1 MVGVLLNKSLPQ
13 LSEDLKSAI
22 VWSSVGLNSFKS
34 FRNSVYQDFES
45 REVAFNLNYEKVTP
59 FANEQIE
66 MEYLKEVQFIGQ
78 EEEFNLEDFGI
89 FGDDEPVLEGE
100 DNLSLDNIVIE
111 EESYSNLV
119 INKGVDGFDYYGV
132 ELEDFDEEGKE
143 PLEEDEEPLQ
153 EVEEYTQNTEEY
165 ISSPTFESSTVE
177 ESNIVLEESTESEE
191 DLLSLVEDIVVEPV
205 TKPLPKPR
213 PVIVENSEDKKEV
226 TYYNGMSLRQFLREN
241 PRSTM
246 DVVEKYFTKKE
257 IMKDIQL
264 GKVIKRGKKLFI

>member
-45 REVAFNLNYEKVTP
+45 REVALNLNYEKVTP

-66 MEYLKEVQFIGQ
+66 MEYLKEVQFVGQ

-89 FGDDEPVLEGE
+89 FGGDEPVLEEE

-119 INKGVDGFDYYGV
+119 INKGVDGFDCYGV
-132 ELEDFDEEGKE
+132 ELEDFDEK
-143 PLEEDEEPLQ
+143 DEEPLQ

-165 ISSPTFESSTVE
+165 ISNPTFESSTVV
-177 ESNIVLEESTESEE
+177 ESNIVSKEPTESEE

-205 TKPLPKPR
+205 TKPLPKPK

>member
-22 VWSSVGLNSFKS
+22 VWSSVGLSSFKS

-66 MEYLKEVQFIGQ
+66 MGYLKEVQFIGQ

-89 FGDDEPVLEGE
+89 FGDDEPVLEEE

-132 ELEDFDEEGKE
+132 ELEDFNEEGKE

-246 DVVEKYFTKKE
+246 DVVEQYFTKKE

>member
-66 MEYLKEVQFIGQ
+66 MEYLKEVQFVGQ

-89 FGDDEPVLEGE
+89 FGDDEPVLEEE
-100 DNLSLDNIVIE
+100 DNLSLDNIIIE

-132 ELEDFDEEGKE
+132 ELEDFDEEDEE
-143 PLEEDEEPLQ
+143 PLEKDEEPLQ

-165 ISSPTFESSTVE
+165 VSTPTFESSTVE
-177 ESNIVLEESTESEE
+177 ESNIVSKEFTESEE
-191 DLLSLVEDIVVEPV
+191 DLLSLVDDIVVEPV
-205 TKPLPKPR
+205 TKPLPKPK
-213 PVIVENSEDKKEV
+213 PVIVESSEDKKEV

>member
-1 MVGVLLNKSLPQ
+1 MVEVLLNKSLPQ

-66 MEYLKEVQFIGQ
+66 MEYLKEVQFVGQ

-89 FGDDEPVLEGE
+89 FGDDEPVLEEE

-132 ELEDFDEEGKE
+132 ELEDPDEKDEE

-165 ISSPTFESSTVE
+165 VSRPTFETSTVE
-177 ESNIVLEESTESEE
+177 ESKVVSKEYTESEE

-205 TKPLPKPR
+205 AKPLPKPK

>member
-1 MVGVLLNKSLPQ
+1 MVEVLLNKSLPQ

-66 MEYLKEVQFIGQ
+66 REYLKEVQFVGQ

-89 FGDDEPVLEGE
+89 FGADEPVLEEE

-132 ELEDFDEEGKE
+132 ELEDPDEKDEE

-165 ISSPTFESSTVE
+165 VSRPTFETSTVE
-177 ESNIVLEESTESEE
+177 ESKVVSKEYTESEE

-205 TKPLPKPR
+205 AKPLPKPK

-246 DVVEKYFTKKE
+246 DVVEQYFTKKE

>member
-132 ELEDFDEEGKE
+132 ELEDFDEEDEE

-153 EVEEYTQNTEEY
+153 EFEEYTQNTEEY
-165 ISSPTFESSTVE
+165 VSTPTLESSTVE
-177 ESNIVLEESTESEE
+177 ESNIVSKEFTESGE

-205 TKPLPKPR
+205 TKPLPKPK
-213 PVIVENSEDKKEV
+213 PFIVENSEDKKEV

>member
-22 VWSSVGLNSFKS
+22 VWSSVGLNSFKN

-66 MEYLKEVQFIGQ
+66 MEYLKEVQFVGQ

-89 FGDDEPVLEGE
+89 FGGDGPVLEEE

-132 ELEDFDEEGKE
+132 ELEDFDEK
-143 PLEEDEEPLQ
+143 DEEPLQ

-165 ISSPTFESSTVE
+165 VSNSTFESSTIGESNTVSE
-177 ESNIVLEESTESEE
+177 ESAESEE

-205 TKPLPKPR
+205 TKPLPKPK

-226 TYYNGMSLRQFLREN
+226 NYYNGMSLRQFLREN

>member
-45 REVAFNLNYEKVTP
+45 REVALNLNYEKVTP

-66 MEYLKEVQFIGQ
+66 MEYLKEVQFVGQ

-89 FGDDEPVLEGE
+89 FGGDEPVLEEE

-132 ELEDFDEEGKE
+132 ELEDFDEKDEE

-165 ISSPTFESSTVE
+165 ISNPTFESSTVV
-177 ESNIVLEESTESEE
+177 ESNIVSKEPTESEE

-205 TKPLPKPR
+205 TKPLPKPK

>member
-66 MEYLKEVQFIGQ
+66 MEYLKEVQFVGQ

-89 FGDDEPVLEGE
+89 FGDDEPVLEEE

-132 ELEDFDEEGKE
+132 ELEDPDEKDEE

-165 ISSPTFESSTVE
+165 VSRPTFETSTVE
-177 ESNIVLEESTESEE
+177 ESK
-191 DLLSLVEDIVVEPV
+191 VV
-205 TKPLPKPR
+205 
-213 PVIVENSEDKKEV
+213 SKEY
-226 TYYNGMSLRQFLREN
+226 T
-241 PRSTM
+241 
-246 DVVEKYFTKKE
+246 
-257 IMKDIQL
+257 
-264 GKVIKRGKKLFI
+264 